1 MCFWVNSNIRRTI
14 LVVTRQLLHIC
25 YSKPMLQEGSMIV
38 TDLCFYLNQTG
49 VNTEQT
55 IPVVTRGVKD
65 CYTFVTPRGQSRG
78 NANTIVI
85 SSLWNALRNVEHVIF
100 HGVVTHLKW
109 EILNLHVINSKVE
122 ASAL

>member
-1 MCFWVNSNIRRTI
+1 M
-14 LVVTRQLLHIC
+14 LLHIC
-25 YSKPMLQEGSMIV
+25 YTLGITHLLRKGLTIV
-38 TDLCFYLNQTG
+38 THLFSYLNQTR
-49 VNTEQT
+49 VNTERT
-55 IPVVTRGVKD
+55 IPVVTRGVND

-85 SSLWNALRNVEHVIF
+85 SSLWNALRNVEHVTIVA
-100 HGVVTHLKW
+100 VVTHLKW